1 MEIVRKDNVRDVTV
15 GATRTVRNSK
25 VAVLVSALLAVFSP
39 LSAHAALPTTAP
51 PSRGATAGNYLK
63 LFQDYGYDAALVAGL
78 LLSAFALFKVA
89 GGALAIYHEV
99 QEGKKKWGDMGMHV
113 LVGVGLLM
121 FIVYIATQASGV
133 L

>member
-1 MEIVRKDNVRDVTV
+1 METVRKNNVRSVAV
-15 GATRTVRNSK
+15 VATRKLQTSK
-25 VAVLVSALLAVFSP
+25 VAALVSALLAVFAP

-63 LFQDYGYDAALVAGL
+63 LFQDYGYDALLVAGL
-78 LLSAFALFKVA
+78 LLSAFALMKVA

-121 FIVYIATQASGV
+121 FIVYLATQASGV